1 MKRMVAF
8 VSNPV
13 PELATLLADQPGVDR
28 AVCSGPP
35 LAGSFPVGDHFVDV
49 TADDPAAV
57 GAVIAGL
64 AETVSVLSLTEC
76 GGASPEPALRH
87 AVKRVLVVRVL
98 DATPASAVERFEH
111 ELARMP
117 EFIPAIRN
125 WALSHVEMV
134 AGEIVAGDPVWTHA
148 WEQEYRDRA
157 SFQEY
162 MNSPYHWG
170 VIERWFDPTFPDRI
184 VDTRLA
190 QVFYDIDASLLSP
203 PG

>member
-1 MKRMVAF
+1 VTRLFAF
-8 VSNPV
+8 VSNPAPDLASV
-13 PELATLLADQPGVDR
+13 LATRPGVSR

-49 TADDPAAV
+49 VADDPVAV
-57 GAVIAGL
+57 GAAITDL
-64 AETVSVLSLTEC
+64 AESARVFSLTEPR
-76 GGASPEPALRH
+76 GESAEPELRH

-98 DATPASAVERFEH
+98 DGTPASAVERFER

-134 AGEIVAGDPVWTHA
+134 AGERVAGDTVWTHA
-148 WEQEYRDRA
+148 WEQEYRDRE
-157 SFQEY
+157 SFQDY
-162 MNSPYHWG
+162 MDSPYHWG
-170 VIERWFDPTFPDRI
+170 VIEKWFDPTFPERI

-190 QVFYDIDASLLSP
+190 QVFYDIDSSLLSP
-203 PG
+203 A

>member
-1 MKRMVAF
+1 MKRMLAF
-8 VSNPV
+8 VSNPA
-13 PELATLLADQPGVDR
+13 PELARVLAERPGVAR

-35 LAGSFPVGDHFVDV
+35 LAGSFPVGDHVVDV
-49 TADDPAAV
+49 TADDPVAV
-57 GAVIAGL
+57 GAAIAGL
-64 AETVSVLSLTEC
+64 AETVSVLSLTERL
-76 GGASPEPALRH
+76 GASPEPALRH

-98 DATPASAVERFEH
+98 DGTPASAVERFEH

-117 EFIPAIRN
+117 EFIPAICN
-125 WALSHVEMV
+125 WALSRV
-134 AGEIVAGDPVWTHA
+134 EIVAGDMVWTHA

-157 SFQEY
+157 SFQDY

>member
-8 VSNPV
+8 VSNPA
-13 PELATLLADQPGVDR
+13 PDLATVLAEQPGVVR
-28 AVCSGPP
+28 AVASGPP

-49 TADDPAAV
+49 VAEDPVAV
-57 GAVIAGL
+57 GAAIAQL
-64 AETVSVLSLTEC
+64 AESVSVFSLTERV
-76 GGASPEPALRH
+76 GELPEPALRH

-98 DATPASAVERFEH
+98 DGTPASTVERFEH

-117 EFIPAIRN
+117 EYIPAIRN
-125 WALSHVEMV
+125 WSLSHVEMV
-134 AGEIVAGDPVWTHA
+134 AGEMLAGDAVWTHA

-162 MNSPYHWG
+162 MESPYHWG
-170 VIERWFDPTFPDRI
+170 VIEKWFDPTFPERI

-190 QVFYDIDASLLSP
+190 QVFYDVDTSLLSP
-203 PG
+203 AP

>member
-1 MKRMVAF
+1 MKRLVAL
-8 VSNPV
+8 VTNPA
-13 PELATLLADQPGVDR
+13 PDLASVLAARPDVAR

-49 TADDPAAV
+49 VTDDADTV
-57 GAVIAGL
+57 GAAIAAS
-64 AETVSVLSLTEC
+64 AEDANVLSLTAC
-76 GGASPEPALRH
+76 ASAMPEPAIGP
-87 AVKRVLVVRVL
+87 AVKRVLVVRVF
-98 DATPASAVERFEH
+98 DGTPAETVERFEH

-125 WALSHVEMV
+125 WALSRVEMV
-134 AGEIVAGDPVWTHA
+134 AGDGAWTHA

-157 SFQEY
+157 SFAEY

-170 VIERWFDPTFPDRI
+170 VIEKWFDPTFPERI

-190 QVFYDIDASLLSP
+190 QVFYDVESSLLVP
-203 PG
+203 AG

>member
-1 MKRMVAF
+1 MIRLVAF
-8 VSNPV
+8 VSKPA
-13 PELATLLADQPGVDR
+13 PDLAAEISARSGVAR

-49 TADDPAAV
+49 VADDAPAVRAAIV
-57 GAVIAGL
+57 ASSDAAQVFA
-64 AETVSVLSLTEC
+64 LTERF
-76 GGASPEPALRH
+76 GELPEPDLRS
-87 AVKRVLVVRVL
+87 AVKRVLVMSVL
-98 DATPASAVERFEH
+98 DHTPASSIERFEH

-125 WALSHVEMV
+125 WSLSRVETL
-134 AGEIVAGDPVWTHA
+134 AGDTEYTHA

-162 MNSPYHWG
+162 MASPYHWG
-170 VIERWFDPTFPDRI
+170 VIEKWFDPTFPERI
-184 VDTRLA
+184 VDTHLA
-190 QVFYDIDASLLSP
+190 QVFYDVSTSLLAP

>member
-1 MKRMVAF
+1 MKRVFAF
-8 VSNPV
+8 VSNPA
-13 PELATLLADQPGVDR
+13 PDLARVLAEEAGVAR

-49 TADDPAAV
+49 IADDPIAV
-57 GAVIAGL
+57 GAAIAEL
-64 AETVSVLSLTEC
+64 AESVSVLSLTERR
-76 GGASPEPALRH
+76 GASPEPTLRH

-98 DATPASAVERFEH
+98 DGTRAAMVERFEH
-111 ELARMP
+111 ELARMA

-125 WALSHVEMV
+125 WALSRVEV
-134 AGEIVAGDPVWTHA
+134 VAGDAAWTHA

-162 MNSPYHWG
+162 MDSAYHWG
-170 VIERWFDPTFPDRI
+170 VIEKWFDPTFPERI

-190 QVFYDIDASLLSP
+190 QVFYDVDVSLLAP
-203 PG
+203 AG

>member
-1 MKRMVAF
+1 MKRMFAF
-8 VSNPV
+8 VTNPA
-13 PELATLLADQPGVDR
+13 PDLAAVLGERPGVAR

-57 GAVIAGL
+57 GVAIAEL

-76 GGASPEPALRH
+76 RGASPEPTLRH

-98 DATPASAVERFEH
+98 DGTPASAVERFEE

-117 EFIPAIRN
+117 EYIPAIRN
-125 WALSHVEMV
+125 WALSRVEMV
-134 AGEIVAGDPVWTHA
+134 AGQMVAGDTVWTHA

-162 MNSPYHWG
+162 MDSPYHWG
-170 VIERWFDPTFPDRI
+170 VIEKWFDPTFPERI

-190 QVFYDIDASLLSP
+190 QVFYAVDSSLLS
-203 PG
+203 